1 MATTDQHTG
10 ASERLLAQAEAT
22 FEAGDLRQ
30 ASEKAWWAVAG
41 YIGAVAKEN
50 GWEHST
56 LSFGYIRKN
65 ASRLFSLTGD
75 RHVNLDKFTCV
86 ERLYMNY
93 FENDLERETVCRY
106 IGCARD
112 VLETLKCVAPLSV
125 GD

>member
-10 ASERLLAQAEAT
+10 TSERLLAQAEAT

-41 YIGAVAKEN
+41 YIGTVAEEN
-50 GWEHST
+50 GWEHNA
-56 LSFGYIRKN
+56 LSFGYIRQN
-65 ASRLFSLTGD
+65 AKRLFGLTGD
-75 RHVNLDKFTCV
+75 RVANLDKFTCV

-93 FENDLERETVCRY
+93 FENDLESQTVSRY

-112 VLETLKCVAPLSV
+112 VLETLKRVAPLSV